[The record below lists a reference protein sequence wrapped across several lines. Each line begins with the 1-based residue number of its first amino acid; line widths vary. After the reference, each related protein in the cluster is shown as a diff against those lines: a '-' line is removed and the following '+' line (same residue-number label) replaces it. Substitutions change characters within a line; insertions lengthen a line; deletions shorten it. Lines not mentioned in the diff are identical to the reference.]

1 MNEAIQKQQDM
12 NNYHN
17 SLIQL
22 TKGGRINSRGRR
34 RKGGAVLVPQFSLK
48 YEPTGPNPNDIIK
61 NITQI
66 SNQAKANSVYDN
78 EVYGVGY
85 PLPKGGKT
93 RKTRKTRKTKT
104 NKRRHKKGGNANWK
118 WGCYS
123 GGGLLFSS

>member
-1 MNEAIQKQQDM
+1 MSFRRNR
-12 NNYHN
+12 N
-17 SLIQL
+17 
-22 TKGGRINSRGRR
+22 RI
-34 RKGGAVLVPQFSLK
+34 RKGGAISVPQFTLQ
-48 YEPTGPNPNDIIK
+48 YQPVGPNPNDIIK

-85 PLPKGGKT
+85 PLQQGGKK
-93 RKTRKTRKTKT
+93 RKTRKIRKTKRSKKTKT

>member
-1 MNEAIQKQQDM
+1 MS
-12 NNYHN
+12 
-17 SLIQL
+17 SLRNR
-22 TKGGRINSRGRR
+22 K
-34 RKGGAVLVPQFSLK
+34 RKGGAVPIPQFTLP
-48 YEPTGPNPNDIIK
+48 YQPVGVNPNDIIK

-85 PLPKGGKT
+85 PLQKGGKT
-93 RKTRKTRKTKT
+93 RKSNTVRKTRKTKKKKMIRKTKKKT

-123 GGGLLFSS
+123 GGGLVFSS